1 MAKKGR
7 HHRSGRTTP
16 KGTRQPAY
24 RPQHER
30 EAAGE
35 PGLLYDLRVALA
47 DPHPLGLLALASSLL
62 AALDPRSRT
71 PIERALRKPEGP
83 AREELLASF
92 IGVDRQ
98 ETSALLAAFAAMSTD
113 ELERRRIEREL
124 ANRRHA
130 LPAWLDGIGDTKVD
144 HPTLEMTHVLGDG
157 DNVFVSVT
165 FPGGHALTAVVYID
179 HNLGTLAKD
188 AFLVPE
194 SLDDL
199 LPHMKTLA
207 EAGTSFNEIDPADA
221 RARITEAIAL
231 GAITVPPF
239 ESESWPA
246 CRPLVEWMVAML
258 PGGGTGY
265 QRPEWDD
272 QARDRLMD
280 RFFASPFGHAL
291 DDADHRDLLH
301 SLLWFGCDYG
311 PGDPLRWSPV
321 SVEILLVSWMPG
333 KVIADRRF
341 LSKTPDLLRAFV
353 RFCHAERAIPS
364 PLTEQTLASV
374 DRWEP
379 AFQAA
384 ISSTLRQGTA
394 GLLAA
399 AGLLDMDEYDDAWD
413 DEDWDD
419 DDEDDELVDYADLL
433 WGWLEEAVGGREALM
448 ALDDEPLPDEPMRWE
463 AIADDIRDRVAE
475 VLELTD
481 RCCDDLLD
489 HEYRTVCRRVLARI
503 AVRGPEVFRRRGRT
517 DTAAAAICWAVGR
530 ANGAFDQRAGG
541 LTNKALLAHL
551 GVQQGSISQRA
562 ATLLTAGGFPQR
574 AVLGLGSPEFIVSG
588 QRRLLISQR
597 EEIGSLLKR

>member
-7 HHRSGRTTP
+7 HHRSGGTTP

-24 RPQHER
+24 RPQHGR

-35 PGLLYDLRVALA
+35 PDLLYDLRVALA

-62 AALDPRSRT
+62 SALDPRSRT
-71 PIERALRKPEGP
+71 PIERALGKPKGP
-83 AREELLASF
+83 SREELLASF

-98 ETSALLAAFAAMSTD
+98 ETSALLAVLAAMSTD

-130 LPAWLDGIGDTKVD
+130 LPAWLEGIGDTKFD

-157 DNVFVSVT
+157 DNVLVSVT
-165 FPGGHALTAVVYID
+165 FPTGDALTAVVYID
-179 HNLGTLAKD
+179 HNAGTLVKD

-194 SLDDL
+194 SLNGL
-199 LPHMKTLA
+199 LAQMKRLA
-207 EAGTSFNEIDPADA
+207 EPGTTFNDIDPADA

-239 ESESWPA
+239 ESDSWPA
-246 CRPLVEWMVAML
+246 CRPLIEWMVAML
-258 PGGGTGY
+258 PSGGTGY

-272 QARDRLMD
+272 QARDHLMD

-291 DDADHRDLLH
+291 DDSDHRDLLH

-321 SVEILLVSWMPG
+321 SVEILLVSWMPR
-333 KVIADRRF
+333 KVMADRRF
-341 LSKTPDLLRAFV
+341 LSRTPDLLRAFV

-364 PLTEQTLASV
+364 PLTEQTLTSV

-384 ISSTLRQGTA
+384 IRSTRPQGTA
-394 GLLAA
+394 GVLAA
-399 AGLLDMDEYDDAWD
+399 AAMLDMDEDDDGWD
-413 DEDWDD
+413 DEYDD
-419 DDEDDELVDYADLL
+419 LADYADLL
-433 WGWLEEAVGGREALM
+433 WGWLEEAVGGRGALM
-448 ALDDEPLPDEPMRWE
+448 ALDDEPLPDEPMRWDG
-463 AIADDIRDRVAE
+463 IADDIRDRVAE

-503 AVRGPEVFRRRGRT
+503 AVRGPEVFRRRGRA

-541 LTNKALLAHL
+541 LTNKAMLAHL

-562 ATLLTAGGFPQR
+562 ATLLAAGEFPQP
-574 AVLGLGSPEFIVSG
+574 AEFGLGSPELIVSG
-588 QRRLLISQR
+588 QRRRLIGR
-597 EEIGSLLKR
+597 RAEIGSLLKR